1 MTPVSPFEEAML
13 DYLPPAIWLL
23 SLFGGLVAV
32 VCFVLSWR
40 LSKSKGHLLLAVAVA
55 IPLLLSGIGG
65 VRKIHRDAVS
75 GDGIPVIHTSI
86 RVDLFCISML
96 AAAGAL
102 SIYRREK
109 KADPAG
115 TDNDRAAPGRV

>member
-1 MTPVSPFEEAML
+1 MSPFEEAL
-13 DYLPPAIWLL
+13 WDYLPPAIWWL
-23 SLFGGLVAV
+23 SLFGGIVAV
-32 VCFVLSWR
+32 VCFILSWR
-40 LSKSKGHLLLAVAVA
+40 LSKNKGHLLLALAVAV
-55 IPLLLSGIGG
+55 PLLLSGIGG
-65 VRKIHRDAVS
+65 IRKIQRHTVG

-96 AAAGAL
+96 AATGAL
-102 SIYRREK
+102 SIYRKEK